1 MMDTSQFCF
10 SVNFITYLDF
20 GSLFH
25 PRLIALHDHLKW
37 DIQSIA
43 ELGHVNKTA
52 HSPNMLPAYAAT
64 PSSSRPCVHVSYSNA
79 T

>member
-52 HSPNMLPAYAAT
+52 HSNWQ
-64 PSSSRPCVHVSYSNA
+64 HVASLCCH
-79 T
+79 TIQ